1 VIIDL
6 LIDHKQQEAAMRLAN
21 KVVIVSGGSQGIGEA
36 IARLFAREGAHVA
49 IVSSSSLD
57 KAQAVVAS
65 VSAAGGKAGPY
76 VCDVRDSKQVAKL
89 VADVEREMGPVDIM
103 LNAAGVFYPTP
114 AGATSDDDFDR
125 MVDINVKGTWNM
137 VGGVVPGMKQRGGG
151 KIICMASV
159 AATYGVAPFSL
170 YCATKAAVVQ
180 MVRALALE
188 LAPHGVQINAIAPGN
203 TASPMNAALR
213 SNPATVAAIAA
224 DTPSGRAFSDVD
236 DISAIALFLASD
248 DSRAMH
254 GSCLLADE
262 GISCGTQAH

>member
-1 VIIDL
+1 MKLAKKVI
-6 LIDHKQQEAAMRLAN
+6 
-21 KVVIVSGGSQGIGEA
+21 IVSGGSQGIGEA
-36 IARLFAREGAHVA
+36 VARLYGRHGALVA
-49 IVSSSSLD
+49 VVSSSSLP
-57 KAQAVVAS
+57 KAQVVVDS
-65 VSAAGGKAGPY
+65 IEGAGDTARAY
-76 VCDVRDSKQVAKL
+76 ACDVRDRRQVAML
-89 VADVEREMGPVDIM
+89 FSEVERDFGPVDIV

-114 AGATSDDDFDR
+114 AGATPEEDFDR
-125 MVDINVKGTWNM
+125 MVDINLKGTWNM
-137 VGGVVPGMKQRGGG
+137 VGAAVPGMKARGSG

-159 AATYGVAPFSL
+159 AAVYGVAPFAV

-203 TASPMNAALR
+203 TASPMNQALR
-213 SNPATVAAIAA
+213 SDPARVSAIAA

-236 DISAIALFLASD
+236 DIAAVALFLASE

-262 GISCGTQAH
+262 GISCGTVAH